1 MNGVNLTERRRKEE
15 KSNSKSVLE
24 TDRLRIYPSTSAEME
39 MLIRRQTDAELKTA
53 YQEILNGALQNP
65 IEWNWYAIWMIELKN
80 GTHIG
85 DLNFKGITADGMVE
99 IGYVIQEEQQR
110 KDSMRPLIEK
120 DMAETEKIL
129 TIR

>member
-1 MNGVNLTERRRKEE
+1 MNAP
-15 KSNSKSVLE
+15 VLN

-120 DMAETEKIL
+120 DMSETEKIL